1 MSKESSVDS
10 YLKAVALKIRAL
22 RKERGYAL
30 ADLGENIGLDKR
42 NSFRLEQG
50 INFTL
55 ITLIKIGTLLHV
67 HPMSILD
74 VPITFDYQEIEKTN
88 SDKKGKRKINSKNS
102 AQVRMTKHEQKKIR
116 RYSETG
122 TRTGSRAADA

>member
-10 YLKAVALKIRAL
+10 YLKAVGLRIKAL
-22 RKERGYAL
+22 RKERGYTL
-30 ADLGENIGLDKR
+30 ADLGENIGLDKS

-50 INFTL
+50 KNFTL
-55 ITLIKIGTLLHV
+55 VTLIKIGTFLNV

-74 VPITFDYQEIEKTN
+74 VPITFDYQEIEKTI
-88 SDKKGKRKINSKNS
+88 SDKKGKRKNNSKNS
-102 AQVRMTKHEQKKIR
+102 AQGRMNKHEQKKIR
-116 RYSETG
+116 RYLETG